1 MRKIAI
7 LCLLLVGA
15 LPALAGS
22 YRPDEIPNVQRMDRR
37 RYVSNPD
44 GILSAGAVARIDSLC
59 ASLRERGLAQVAVVA
74 VDDIAG
80 GDAFRSPSNC
90 SAAGAWARPRAT
102 TDWASCW

>member
-37 RYVSNPD
+37 RYV
-44 GILSAGAVARIDSLC
+44 
-59 ASLRERGLAQVAVVA
+59 
-74 VDDIAG
+74 
-80 GDAFRSPSNC
+80 
-90 SAAGAWARPRAT
+90 
-102 TDWASCW
+102 

>member
-59 ASLRERGLAQVAVVA
+59 ASLRERGRAATL
-74 VDDIAG
+74 
-80 GDAFRSPSNC
+80 FRSPSNC

-102 TDWASCW
+102 TDWASYW

>member
-44 GILSAGAVARIDSLC
+44 GILSAGAVARIDSPVSYTHLTLPTI
-59 ASLRERGLAQVAVVA
+59 LRV
-74 VDDIAG
+74 
-80 GDAFRSPSNC
+80 
-90 SAAGAWARPRAT
+90 
-102 TDWASCW
+102 

>member
-59 ASLRERGLAQVAVVA
+59 ASLRERGLAQVAVSAGKIGYQVVCDPKDLMA
-74 VDDIAG
+74 LLRAGTADIIVE
-80 GDAFRSPSNC
+80 
-90 SAAGAWARPRAT
+90 
-102 TDWASCW
+102 

>member
-80 GDAFRSPSNC
+80 GDAFSFAVEPVSYTHLTL
-90 SAAGAWARPRAT
+90 PT
-102 TDWASCW
+102 KLEV